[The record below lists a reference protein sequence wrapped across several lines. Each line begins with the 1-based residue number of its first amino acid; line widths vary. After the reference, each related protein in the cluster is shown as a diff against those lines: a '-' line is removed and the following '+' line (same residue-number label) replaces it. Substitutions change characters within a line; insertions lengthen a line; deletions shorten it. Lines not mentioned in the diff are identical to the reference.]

1 MDRMRKKTHIM
12 ETDHLDLQIYPVL
25 IPLMIGIGIEIV
37 DLLEIMD
44 QRKIGIIE
52 DVETQEDIIDL
63 MIDLRIDPDL
73 HIIIDIVL
81 MDIQAMDQEI
91 LLNNNIINQIL
102 IQWIIETDHLKEEEE
117 LQLVPDRQDLP
128 IKDPTQDQILPIV
141 DINN

>member
-73 HIIIDIVL
+73 HIITDIVL

-128 IKDPTQDQILPIV
+128 IKGPTQDQILPIV